1 MEYLTLN
8 NGVNMPVLGF
18 GTFMLSG
25 ETCINPVVNAI
36 WAGYRMKIC
45 RQIILNSKK
54 HTAGT
59 YQRKYQYL

>member
-25 ETCINPVVNAI
+25 ETCINSVVNAI

-45 RQIILNSKK
+45 RQIILI
-54 HTAGT
+54 
-59 YQRKYQYL
+59 